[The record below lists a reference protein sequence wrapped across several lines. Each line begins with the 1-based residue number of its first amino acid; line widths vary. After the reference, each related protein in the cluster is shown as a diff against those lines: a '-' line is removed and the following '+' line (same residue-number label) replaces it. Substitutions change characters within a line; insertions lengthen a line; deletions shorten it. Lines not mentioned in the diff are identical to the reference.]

1 MAERLVR
8 TDKSIVLVGLMGSGK
23 SAVGRRLARR
33 LAMPFVDADEEITA
47 AAGCS
52 INDIFELYGEAAF
65 RDGERKVIA
74 RLLDDAPQVLAT
86 GGGAFM
92 DPDTRAR
99 IADTAI
105 SVWLRAGLDTLV
117 ARTRKRDH
125 RPLLNEGDPRDV
137 LDRLMQERYPIY
149 AQADLTVD
157 SREESADATADAVVE
172 ALTDLLEPG
181 SGGESVPR

>member
-1 MAERLVR
+1 MTGPLPRPR
-8 TDKSIVLVGLMGSGK
+8 KSIVLVGLMGSGK

-33 LAMPFVDADEEITA
+33 LAIPFVDADEEIVA

-52 INDIFELYGEAAF
+52 INDIFERYGEAAF

-74 RLLDDAPQVLAT
+74 RLLDDEPQVLAA

-92 DPDTRAR
+92 DPETRAR

-117 ARTRKRDH
+117 ARPRKRDH
-125 RPLLNEGDPRDV
+125 RPLLNRGDPREV
-137 LDRLMQERYPIY
+137 LDRLMQERYPVY
-149 AQADLTVD
+149 AQADLIVD
-157 SREESADATADAVVE
+157 SREESAEATADAVVE
-172 ALTDLLEPG
+172 ALSALLTPEA
-181 SGGESVPR
+181 GGEAAPR